1 MMSKNLRLCPLAM
14 IADSINSYGDSLE
27 DRMSYGDSLEDRMGC
42 MYMDC
47 AWYVKTHDA
56 CAVTLLSKAAAR
68 ATMKDTDDQE
78 GGERND

>member
-1 MMSKNLRLCPLAM
+1 MSKNMRLCPLAM

-27 DRMSYGDSLEDRMGC
+27 DRMGC

-47 AWYVKTHDA
+47 AWYIKTHDS

-68 ATMKDTDDQE
+68 AAMKDTDGHE
-78 GGERND
+78 EGERND